1 MVYYVYLIKTVKG
14 FLKKSYVGYTNNFNK
29 RLDCHNRNKGAKST
43 KGYKWELVYKKKFY
57 SKNKALSF
65 EYELKKDRKKRTK
78 LLNDFEK
85 KINIATILPYKEN
98 YSFEKASAAS
108 LWVSE
113 FFKNSKFRNNN
124 FIYGNTNSRN
134 YLTKNYININLKS
147 LKSKFQSTTS
157 EYSYNLIKEINK
169 KKFDLIEV
177 HNRPLILSNL
187 VKLIQNRF
195 IFYFHN
201 DPLSMKGSKT
211 IEDRLTILKN
221 VEKIIFV
228 SQWVKDRFF
237 LDIDL
242 KLSAKTEIVYPSV
255 NKQKINKKYKYIT
268 FVGRLNHSKGYDIFQ
283 ATIQKILDEFQDWRS
298 LSVGDEERRSVYI
311 NHKQHKE
318 LGFLNHKKTLDI
330 LSKSEIA
337 VVPSR
342 WDEPFGRTALEAS
355 SNGCAT
361 IISNKGGLAETTDQ
375 AIILK
380 KLDTSNLYK
389 EIKKLILN
397 DKKRKLIQ
405 RNSRINVK
413 HIVAANTKIID
424 QIRES
429 IFPTYKINLLK
440 NKIKIINLYNQG
452 QKLNHRLFNISLGK
466 KFTNGFIRNGH
477 DVLEISDRDFIK
489 DNKTFNLL
497 QDSRMN
503 FQNYLIETCKI
514 YNPDLLFFGHSK
526 NINLETIK
534 ELKNLNKNLIISQW
548 NEDPMMPDLA
558 YSKKNIAN
566 ISLYS
571 ASVDHNFITT
581 DPSVLKKDINSDN
594 FHFFFV
600 PVDKNIE
607 RFDVFKM
614 DPKKDLFY
622 AMSHGVNR
630 AVLKR
635 GTEDSRVEFLDR
647 LVRKISKIKYDFY
660 GFANKQPIWGKNF
673 NNALINSKM
682 ALNLS
687 RGKPTKYY
695 SSNRIASVV
704 GNGLLTFIDKKVQ
717 MNDFF
722 NKNEIIFY
730 DNINDLSDKIKF
742 YSANDKIRRKIAENG
757 KKKYFKLF
765 SEVRITKYFIDIS
778 LGNNTRLF

>member
-1 MVYYVYLIKTVKG
+1 M
-14 FLKKSYVGYTNNFNK
+14 N
-29 RLDCHNRNKGAKST
+29 
-43 KGYKWELVYKKKFY
+43 
-57 SKNKALSF
+57 SK
-65 EYELKKDRKKRTK
+65 
-78 LLNDFEK
+78 K

-98 YSFEKASAAS
+98 YSLEKASAAS

-113 FFKNSKFRNNN
+113 FFKNSKFKESN
-124 FIYGNTNSRN
+124 FIYGNTNSKN
-134 YLTKNYININLKS
+134 YLTNNYINIHLKS
-147 LKSKFQSTTS
+147 LKSKFQSTTK
-157 EYSYNLIKEINK
+157 EYSNNLIKEINNK
-169 KKFDLIEV
+169 NFDVIEV
-177 HNRPLILSNL
+177 HNRPLILFNL
-187 VKLIQNRF
+187 VKQIQNRF

-201 DPLSMKGSKT
+201 DPLSMNGSKT
-211 IEDRLTILKN
+211 IEDRLSILKN
-221 VEKIIFV
+221 VEKIVFV

-237 LDIDL
+237 LDLDL
-242 KLSAKTEIVYPSV
+242 KLSAKTEIIYPSV
-255 NKQKINKKYKYIT
+255 NKQKAKKKYKYIT

-283 ATIQKILDEFQDWRS
+283 KSIQKILDEFPSWKA

-311 NHKQHKE
+311 DHGQHKE
-318 LGFLNHKKTLDI
+318 LGFLNHKTTLDI

-342 WDEPFGRTALEAS
+342 WEEPFGRTALEAS
-355 SNGCAT
+355 SRGCAT
-361 IISNKGGLAETTDQ
+361 IISNKGGLIETTDH
-375 AIILK
+375 AIVLK
-380 KLDTSNLYK
+380 KLDDNNLYK
-389 EIKKLILN
+389 EIKKLIVN
-397 DKKRKLIQ
+397 EKKRKLIQ
-405 RNSRINVK
+405 RNSRKNIK
-413 HIVAANTKIID
+413 HTIVANTKMID
-424 QIRES
+424 QIRDS
-429 IFPTYKINLLK
+429 IFPTFKLNILK

-489 DNKTFNLL
+489 NNKTFNLL
-497 QDSRMN
+497 QDSRVS
-503 FQNYLIETCKI
+503 FQNYLIETCKN

-526 NINLETIK
+526 NIDLDTIQ

-548 NEDPMMPDLA
+548 NEDPVMPDLS
-558 YSKKNIAN
+558 YSKKNIYN
-566 ISLYS
+566 ISTY
-571 ASVDHNFITT
+571 ASFVDHNFITT
-581 DPSVLKKDINSDN
+581 DPFVIKNKINSDN

-607 RFDVFKM
+607 RFDVFNM

-630 AVLKR
+630 AVLKE
-635 GTEDSRVEFLDR
+635 GIEDNRVKFLDK
-647 LVRKISKIKYDFY
+647 LVKKISKIKYDFY
-660 GFANKQPIWGKNF
+660 GFANKQPIWGDNF

-717 MNDFF
+717 MSDFF
-722 NKNEIIFY
+722 NDNEIIFY

-742 YSANDKIRRKIAENG
+742 YSINDKLRKKIAKNG

-765 SEVRITKYFIDIS
+765 SETKISKFIIDVS
-778 LGNNTRLF
+778 LGNKTSLF